1 MKSKLKTPTS
11 KSVERRSDHNIPV
24 DDGNPLLE
32 PDPEILLPQT
42 QAFDI
47 EELKKMSAAFVRYDV
62 YGTLGRG
69 KLPWP
74 EKILLAV
81 GLAFLVPTR
90 VAMGMSILVLYYVI
104 CRLCTAFFYPNR
116 EDDREDYAQIRG
128 WQREVIVRSGR
139 FLSRL
144 LLLVFGFYSIRETSL
159 SKDVVGQL
167 NNEPA
172 SMDQY
177 EELERPGAIVSNH
190 ISYIDILY
198 HMSSSFPSFVAKRS
212 VAELPLVGLI
222 SKCLGCVYVHRGL
235 KSSDFKGVS
244 GIVNERILEAHQDKS
259 APHMMLFP
267 GYVFNGRLIAQV
279 VWFFP
284 RFCAVCSNYS
294 IFHPF
299 IIYIIAFFQMDI
311 KSVIILFLCFF
322 CFFASFGL
330 SAEGTTTNG
339 DYLLKFKT
347 GAFLAKTQVLPV
359 ILRYPYQRFSAAW
372 DSISGMRHL
381 ILLLC
386 QFVNYIEVTKLPVYH
401 PSEQERKDPKLY
413 AEHVRQLMAL
423 KGNLILSDVGL
434 AEKRVYLTALD
445 GNLSMRNVLQQKDD

>member
-267 GYVFNGRLIAQV
+267 
-279 VWFFP
+279 
-284 RFCAVCSNYS
+284 
-294 IFHPF
+294 
-299 IIYIIAFFQMDI
+299 
-311 KSVIILFLCFF
+311 
-322 CFFASFGL
+322 
-330 SAEGTTTNG
+330 EGTTTNG